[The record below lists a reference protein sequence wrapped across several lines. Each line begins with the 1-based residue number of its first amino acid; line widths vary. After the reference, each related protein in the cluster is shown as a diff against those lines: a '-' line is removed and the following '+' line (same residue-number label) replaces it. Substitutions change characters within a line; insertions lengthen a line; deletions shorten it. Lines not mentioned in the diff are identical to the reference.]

1 MALGHVPLAVAAHLA
16 RAQLVPDPGKVYD
29 AQHLSEMLNVL
40 ALALARSAPLYL
52 PDPGGAEGRRLSVF
66 ELQGATAQRSASVL
80 VLRDGRELA
89 GVTMRR
95 EDLRSAIAALKAL
108 GPANWPA
115 LPRAASPR

>member
-29 AQHLSEMLNVL
+29 SLHLSDMLNVI

-52 PDPGGAEGRRLSVF
+52 PDPGGGEGRRLSVF
-66 ELQGATAQRSASVL
+66 ELQGAKVQRSASLL
-80 VLRDGRELA
+80 VLSDGREIA

-95 EDLRSAIAALKAL
+95 EDLRSAIAVLKAL

-115 LPRAASPR
+115 RSRASSRR